1 MATFA
6 TLPIEP
12 QTGPQARLAL
22 GMSAALALGLAAELC
37 KLLLLIRP

>member
-1 MATFA
+1 VAAFA

-12 QTGPQARLAL
+12 QTGLKARLAL
-22 GMSAALALGLAAELC
+22 GMSAVLALGLAAELC